1 MTELIAH
8 SATQQARLIRE
19 RRVSSR
25 ELVAA
30 HLERIAQI
38 NPKINAAVEVLG
50 ESALATAAVADGSE
64 PR

>member
-1 MTELIAH
+1 MNELIAY

-30 HLERIAQI
+30 HLERIAAI
-38 NPKINAAVEVLG
+38 NPKINAAIQVLT
-50 ESALATAAVADGSE
+50 ESALAEAAAADAS
-64 PR
+64 